1 MSRPYRVRRYRRPNS
16 RRQESHLKAKLF
28 LILLIL
34 IAFFLYAQKGVNELV
49 GTFVR
54 EKAQMV
60 GVSFL
65 SNAVEAT
72 LEEYAD
78 ACKNL
83 VSVQKKTSGGEQ
95 GVSTVEIDTLALN
108 QIENQIIKSVAKE
121 LESVQSAP
129 LEIPLGVFTGSPLF
143 SGFGPR
149 LHFELYP
156 AGYLHTKL
164 ISNFDSAGIN
174 QTRHRIVLEVSVN
187 IYCTVPFYQEHA
199 SASTDFVL
207 AETVIVGE
215 IPQYYTKVI
224 SEDEKELSQ
233 INDYGNGTALGMD

>member
-1 MSRPYRVRRYRRPNS
+1 MSRPYHIRRYRLPRS
-16 RRQESHLKAKLF
+16 RRQEFHLKRKLF
-28 LILLIL
+28 LILLLL
-34 IAFFLYAQKGVNELV
+34 IIFFFYAQKEINDLV
-49 GTFVR
+49 SNFVQ

-65 SNAVEAT
+65 SGAVDET

-78 ACKNL
+78 ACRNL
-83 VSVQKKTSGGEQ
+83 VSVEKKSSDEEQ
-95 GVSTVEIDTLALN
+95 GISTVEIDTLALN
-108 QIENQIIKSVAKE
+108 QIENQIIKSLAE
-121 LESVQSAP
+121 QLETVQSAP

-164 ISNFDSAGIN
+164 LSDFDSAGIN
-174 QTRHRIVLEVSVN
+174 QTRHRILLEVSVD
-187 IYCTVPFYQEHA
+187 IYCTVPFYREHA
-199 SASTDFVL
+199 SVSTDFVL

-224 SEDEKELSQ
+224 SEDEKELSS
-233 INDYGNGTALGMD
+233 INDYGNGTALGID